1 MTVNKSLKKM
11 LCATLAGVS
20 VFASVTMFS
29 ACTTSH
35 PEVEMKISFNDK
47 TYTLEYKLYR
57 KRAPSTVQHFL
68 ELVEKGYYDGLCV
81 HDYNSSSEKL
91 YTGGYTYDSAK
102 TADGGLVEKDYFNIV
117 KDWNM
122 TQTVW
127 DINDDSPV
135 YTLYGEFSD
144 NGFSVTNGSLKQSY
158 GSLTMYYTSKESC
171 GTYVN
176 TKRSD
181 GKGKDAK
188 LYKYN
193 SATSLFYISLSS
205 SSSSSGTKYCTF
217 ATLED
222 DSVEVLDDLK
232 EAIDEYIED
241 EYEGNTE
248 DFAPTA
254 KVVVDEDDRYVGSDK
269 ESHEYSVPVEPIVIK
284 SVKVKSY

>member
-1 MTVNKSLKKM
+1 MTANKPLKKM
-11 LCATLAGVS
+11 ICAALAGVS
-20 VFASVTMFS
+20 VFASAMMFS

-35 PEVEMKISFNDK
+35 PKVEMKIAFHGE

-68 ELVEKGYYDGLCV
+68 ELVEHGYYDGLCV

-91 YTGGYTYDSAK
+91 YTGGYTYDANQ
-102 TADGGLVEKDYFNIV
+102 TADGGLVEKNYFDIV

-127 DINDDSPV
+127 DINDKDPV

-144 NGFSVTNGSLKQSY
+144 NGFSVENGALKQSY
-158 GSLTMYYTSKESC
+158 GSLTMYYTPKEKC
-171 GTYVN
+171 ATYVDV
-176 TKRSD
+176 KRSD
-181 GKGKDAK
+181 GKGNDAK

-205 SSSSSGTKYCTF
+205 SSSGSGTSYCTF

-232 EAIDEYIED
+232 AAITDYIED
-241 EYEGNTE
+241 EYEGNAA
-248 DFAPTA
+248 DFAPTS
-254 KVVVDEDDRYVGSDK
+254 KVGVDEDDRYVGSDK
-269 ESHEYSVPVEPIVIK
+269 ESREYSVPLEPIVIK